1 MRSSPTS
8 TLGGYRWTSLEMITA
23 IKSGSWA
30 FFTHVNGRVARVVV
44 VRTIYGEYLRTDA
57 DTTVTNNLLSLP
69 RFL

>member
-1 MRSSPTS
+1 
-8 TLGGYRWTSLEMITA
+8 MITA